1 MPRPVALIIV
11 PFHLGLENVA
21 VGAGPNSLLAAGA
34 DQALAYRSRPA
45 QVEHVRLRDAECSDI
60 DAVVDIGRQ
69 IRKAVRQAGEQELLP
84 VVLAGNCNTCVA
96 TLAGLEPAETGIV
109 WLDAHPDF
117 HTPVTSR
124 SGFLDGMALSMA
136 VGHCHE
142 DLLGRIGFGR
152 PVPEDKVCLLG
163 CRDVEPGE
171 RERLA
176 ASPISDQPPT
186 GVEAVYLHIDLDV
199 LNTEDSPGVNCRAPG
214 GWTLEQA
221 CAVVRS
227 VAAELPLAA
236 VNLTNYRPDLDPE
249 GKSARAA
256 LRLISELAASVLGGA
271 HLVRHSGILT
281 DWLDQQNML
290 RIQVHS
296 VRAVPLLPALD

>member
-1 MPRPVALIIV
+1 M
-11 PFHLGLENVA
+11 GLENSA
-21 VGAGPNSLLAAGA
+21 VGAGPNHLLDAGA
-34 DQALAYRSRPA
+34 DRALAYRGRPA
-45 QVEHVRLRDAECSDI
+45 QVEHVRLRDAECSDV
-60 DAVVDIGRQ
+60 DAMVDIGRQ
-69 IRKAVRQAGEQELLP
+69 IRTAVRQAIEQEMLP

-117 HTPVTSR
+117 HTPETSR

-136 VGHCHE
+136 LGQCQE
-142 DLLGRIGFGR
+142 DLCGRIGYGR
-152 PVPEDKVCLLG
+152 PVAEDKVCLLG
-163 CRDVEPGE
+163 VRDIEPGE
-171 RERLA
+171 HERLL
-176 ASPISDQPPT
+176 ASAISDQPPT

-199 LNTEDSPGVNCRAPG
+199 LDPVESPGVNCRKPG

-221 CAVVRS
+221 CATVRS

-256 LRLISELAASVLGGA
+256 LRLLSELAASV
-271 HLVRHSGILT
+271 
-281 DWLDQQNML
+281 
-290 RIQVHS
+290 
-296 VRAVPLLPALD
+296 RATA